1 LQIASEWDAIER
13 TLQDDSFWFF
23 LYNPANPLKYDNRI
37 EYIFDL
43 MKGKK
48 KDDEYYYT
56 LNEFQADFSAS
67 MKDTAKPDIDK
78 LWMNVKK
85 YFLRFDEWY
94 KDRMFYH
101 LVGFLIYCEYPISTL
116 FKNSEGR
123 TKIEFTS
130 WLEKEIS
137 VRVECDLDRLDYKNT
152 WVLRKVLLLFN
163 IETILAS
170 KKADLR
176 FPFDRYKDDNWDI
189 EHVRSQNDKKI
200 LPNKRKDWAVDIL
213 EYFTGIKGYSGLV
226 LNGGLTEK
234 ETQKQAIDN
243 IENEKERGFCKSL
256 CGLLDQEKVDDDVFD
271 TLYDEILK
279 HFQEEAVPEDINNI
293 YNLALLDAATNR
305 SYKNAPFPIK
315 RNRIIE
321 NDMNGIFVPIC
332 TKNVFMKFYS
342 RKMGNVMYWKD
353 TDAED
358 YLNAIK
364 KTLSKYF
371 PS

>member
-1 LQIASEWDAIER
+1 
-13 TLQDDSFWFF
+13 
-23 LYNPANPLKYDNRI
+23 
-37 EYIFDL
+37 
-43 MKGKK
+43 
-48 KDDEYYYT
+48 
-56 LNEFQADFSAS
+56 
-67 MKDTAKPDIDK
+67 
-78 LWMNVKK
+78 
-85 YFLRFDEWY
+85 
-94 KDRMFYH
+94 
-101 LVGFLIYCEYPISTL
+101 
-116 FKNSEGR
+116 
-123 TKIEFTS
+123 
-130 WLEKEIS
+130 
-137 VRVECDLDRLDYKNT
+137 
-152 WVLRKVLLLFN
+152 
-163 IETILAS
+163 
-170 KKADLR
+170 
-176 FPFDRYKDDNWDI
+176 
-189 EHVRSQNDKKI
+189 VRSQNDKKI